1 MRLITALLAVML
13 LTFGCNDDENLTI
26 IPANE
31 IPSYGDLDKRTAKQM
46 EVALSRALT
55 NPVFLKALRIE
66 FLKFKTGDTETL
78 ISEVIGS
85 KGSDS
90 TQKNDADARAIFLE
104 YLAPDVT
111 SADLDAFISSNP
123 NYIFGLRGNFATFY
137 NDQTLSAAYVM
148 PDNFSDGIT
157 NVDASVNGEP
167 TNLNLEEKLEVAV
180 VVLQKS
186 ERHTADGSYFLDVHP
201 GGYIRG
207 GTVGT
212 IDAGGGIDNPQSQ
225 PPAVTE
231 CPAGVNAQILTSFTA
246 AEVNGSILL
255 RYEIDQSNTAPLTI
269 NVFRLGPG
277 ESSFSLISQRTED
290 DDRIFYDTDLAEGL
304 NVEYQYRLEALIS
317 TPGDDGELIECDAEN
332 ANGDTELYAMATA
345 TTTFT
350 RVASF
355 TGRNTSSTT
364 ISYTWVA
371 PEDTPV
377 NEYRLSVF
385 ENNNLTEV
393 AIINTSADQLHQF
406 TYNYPENKKGEL
418 VEMQIQYRA
427 AGNTWVG
434 DFYDR
439 TYGSFRDGDE
449 PYIYTTAYA

>member
-1 MRLITALLAVML
+1 
-13 LTFGCNDDENLTI
+13 
-26 IPANE
+26 
-31 IPSYGDLDKRTAKQM
+31 
-46 EVALSRALT
+46 
-55 NPVFLKALRIE
+55 
-66 FLKFKTGDTETL
+66 
-78 ISEVIGS
+78 
-85 KGSDS
+85 
-90 TQKNDADARAIFLE
+90 
-104 YLAPDVT
+104 
-111 SADLDAFISSNP
+111 
-123 NYIFGLRGNFATFY
+123 
-137 NDQTLSAAYVM
+137 
-148 PDNFSDGIT
+148 
-157 NVDASVNGEP
+157 
-167 TNLNLEEKLEVAV
+167 
-180 VVLQKS
+180 
-186 ERHTADGSYFLDVHP
+186 
-201 GGYIRG
+201 
-207 GTVGT
+207 
-212 IDAGGGIDNPQSQ
+212 
-225 PPAVTE
+225 
-231 CPAGVNAQILTSFTA
+231 
-246 AEVNGSILL
+246 
-255 RYEIDQSNTAPLTI
+255 
-269 NVFRLGPG
+269 
-277 ESSFSLISQRTED
+277 
-290 DDRIFYDTDLAEGL
+290 
-304 NVEYQYRLEALIS
+304 
-317 TPGDDGELIECDAEN
+317 
-332 ANGDTELYAMATA
+332 MATA